1 MARNEPSTRGGL
13 SAAIDVIEGINQYTG
28 RTALIQ
34 LFQQF
39 GKINACWLPPVE
51 FRDVERAYVK
61 FGTVSAAQAAME
73 ASDANLLYNH
83 GVLIKCDWRKSFALT
98 QDSRDFEGQGCN
110 MACSRDIFREMAK
123 KGGKEKKGDKEGR
136 PGGKEDA
143 RSLMMEAK
151 RGGGRED
158 KDRKRDRSRS
168 RRRRSRTRSRKR
180 SRSRSGRKE
189 RRNAEVAPPLALQ
202 DENSDRRRSRSK
214 RRSRSRGKDDE
225 PLRIEDDGGDKK
237 AEPAEPAPDFEDDE
251 LTSAVI

>member
-1 MARNEPSTRGGL
+1 MGRGGL

-61 FGTVSAAQAAME
+61 FATASAAQAAME

-123 KGGKEKKGDKEGR
+123 SKKEKKDKKG
-136 PGGKEDA
+136 DA
-143 RSLMMEAK
+143 RSLMDEGK
-151 RGGGRED
+151 GREKEKD
-158 KDRKRDRSRS
+158 KDRRRSRSRS
-168 RRRRSRTRSRKR
+168 RRRRSRSRSHEKQRKR
-180 SRSRSGRKE
+180 SRSKSRRE
-189 RRNAEVAPPLALQ
+189 NRNRNAEVAPPLALQ
-202 DENSDRRRSRSK
+202 DEDRNKRSRSK
-214 RRSRSRGKDDE
+214 RRSRSARK
-225 PLRIEDDGGDKK
+225 EDKAPEKK
-237 AEPAEPAPDFEDDE
+237 ADSPPPPDDDDDDI
-251 LTSAVI
+251 TSAVI